1 MDVDVSYK
9 STKPAVRMQSLMLIT
24 WVNFTGLL
32 RTDAQDRGKLVTLIA
47 DKRRRLLF
55 AVDGRRSVYV
65 KKPHRYAEENRKKLI
80 VKQWYI

>member
-55 AVDGRRSVYV
+55 AEAGRRRVYD
-65 KKPHRYAEENRKKLI
+65 KKRQRCAEDNRTELNRT
-80 VKQWYI
+80 QW